1 VRSSYIKVKIILSED
16 PDIIGL
22 QEVDEG
28 IADFFMPYL
37 EQAGYDYVF
46 RKRPTKFKS
55 DGCVIIWKK
64 ERFAQKSKDNLTD
77 LNFSAIKNNFIN
89 KNLLEEYK
97 RNNIIVN
104 ILLQDVSLGN

>member
-1 VRSSYIKVKIILSED
+1 VH
-16 PDIIGL
+16 GL
-22 QEVDEG
+22 EE
-28 IADFFMPYL
+28 
-37 EQAGYDYVF
+37 AGYDYVF

-55 DGCVIIWKK
+55 DGCVIMWKK
-64 ERFAQKSKDNLTD
+64 NRFAQKSKDNLTD

-104 ILLQDVSLGN
+104 ILLQDVSGGIRDLTARFTRGSS